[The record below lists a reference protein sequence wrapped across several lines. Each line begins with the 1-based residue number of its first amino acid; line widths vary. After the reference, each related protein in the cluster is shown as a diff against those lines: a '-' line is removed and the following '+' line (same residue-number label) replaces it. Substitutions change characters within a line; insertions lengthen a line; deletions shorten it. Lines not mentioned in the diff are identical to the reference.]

1 MAFVRCWRA
10 GLLLSLFL
18 AALSSACGGE
28 SDEVEQQAPQQEQ
41 EREGPAGCYIEGE
54 RRCDCE
60 LEEAACTEDVG
71 IWVDM
76 GCGTCAT

>member
-10 GLLLSLFL
+10 GLLLSLFF

-41 EREGPAGCYIEGE
+41 AGEGPAGCYIEAE

-60 LEEAACTEDVG
+60 LDEAECTEDVG